1 MEQEIFLRE
10 YQPEDVQALASI
22 YYHTIHK
29 INSEHYTQEQVNA
42 WAPLKS
48 LETTGWREKF
58 LKTHPIIATTRE
70 KIVGFVEFEKSGHI
84 DCFYCHHEW
93 VKKGVGSLLMKEI
106 LKRAKAND
114 IPIIF
119 AEVSITA
126 RPFFIKWGFNTI
138 LEQKKVINGVQL
150 TNFKMERLI

>member
-70 KIVGFVEFEKSGHI
+70 KIVGFVEYRSTTLGKYGNR
-84 DCFYCHHEW
+84 
-93 VKKGVGSLLMKEI
+93 V
-106 LKRAKAND
+106 ANLSSHNLV
-114 IPIIF
+114 F
-119 AEVSITA
+119 
-126 RPFFIKWGFNTI
+126 G
-138 LEQKKVINGVQL
+138 
-150 TNFKMERLI
+150 KMFRTLNWLQ